1 MKSQDNI
8 YFGDVKK
15 DGVISLK
22 DMKITDVS
30 DLQEETRPTMYR
42 GLKYWGKKPHNIWRD
57 IIEKNTTTGDIV
69 YDPFAGTAIT
79 FFESIKIG
87 RKPVIADINPL
98 TLFLVNLYSLDYDT
112 DKIKRIA
119 LRIIAKAKQTE
130 LYLNNFVTTCSK
142 CGKQT
147 DVYNYRVF
155 GDTPKEHS
163 YKCSFC
169 GSTITE
175 KAKHITDSNT
185 KGFKLW
191 KPTFDMTQ
199 LSSTGASF
207 IKKIGGNTI
216 NNLWTHRNIEL
227 LSFLFEEINA
237 IKTKEKEALMF
248 GFLQMVHLTTKMCA
262 LRGKEANRPLSTSW
276 GRPAFLALSSYMEQN
291 PIVQFERAMFGKNGV
306 IECLLSRKVYLP
318 HYTFST
324 NLKDL
329 DNVDGVVLLKDSKTI
344 TKGFKPQLV
353 ITDPPYGSTIQ
364 YGELSEVWNV
374 WLEKYNSIYKV
385 SLDKEIIINN
395 KHSVESYVKNMTKVL
410 SNCKLLLYPD
420 GRIIMTF
427 NSNCDTDW
435 AALDLAIQQSDL
447 KVLQKIY
454 QKNCRSSEANVRAI
468 DGIGISDF
476 YLSIGNDVADGVLYA
491 A

>member
-1 MKSQDNI
+1 MKSQDGI
-8 YFGDVKK
+8 YFGDIRK
-15 DGVISLK
+15 DSVISLK

-30 DLQEETRPTMYR
+30 DLQEETRPTLYR

-57 IIEKNTTTGDIV
+57 IIEKNTVNGDIV

-79 FFESIKIG
+79 FFESLKIG

-98 TLFLVNLYSLDYDT
+98 TLFLVNLYSLDYDI
-112 DKIKRIA
+112 DKIKQIA
-119 LRIIAKAKQTE
+119 SRIIDKAKQTE
-130 LYLNNFVTTCSK
+130 LYLNNFVIKCSK
-142 CGKQT
+142 CGEQT
-147 DVYNYRVF
+147 DIYNYRVF
-155 GDTPKEHS
+155 GNTPEELS
-163 YKCSFC
+163 YKCKCC
-169 GSTITE
+169 GAVITE
-175 KAKHITDSNT
+175 KAKHPYCKS
-185 KGFKLW
+185 KSYKLW
-191 KPTFDMTQ
+191 KPTLDMTQ
-199 LSSTGASF
+199 LSSVSDSF
-207 IKKIGGNTI
+207 IKKIGGRNIT
-216 NNLWTHRNIEL
+216 NLWTDRNIEL
-227 LSFLFEEINA
+227 LSFLFAEINA
-237 IKTKEKEALMF
+237 IKSKEKEALMF

-291 PIVQFERAMFGKNGV
+291 PVIQFERAIFGKNGV
-306 IECLLSRKVYLP
+306 IECLLSREKYLP

-324 NLKDL
+324 SLKDL
-329 DNVDGVVLLKDSKTI
+329 NDVDGIVLLKDSKTI

-364 YGELSEVWNV
+364 YGELSQVWNI
-374 WLEKYNSIYKV
+374 WLEKYNSVYTV
-385 SLDKEIIINN
+385 NLDKEIIINN
-395 KHSVESYVKNMTKVL
+395 KHSMESYVKNMTKVL

-435 AALDLAIQQSDL
+435 EALDLAIQQSDL

-476 YLSIGNDVADGVLYA
+476 YLSIGNDVDDGVLYA